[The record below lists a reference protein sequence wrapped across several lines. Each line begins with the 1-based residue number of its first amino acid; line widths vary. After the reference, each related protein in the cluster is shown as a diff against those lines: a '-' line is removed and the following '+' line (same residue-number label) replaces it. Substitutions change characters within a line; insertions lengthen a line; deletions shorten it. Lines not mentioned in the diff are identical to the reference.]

1 MWFIVPDSLL
11 LWTCG
16 CFCLCKTIRSVKRE
30 KNVLLWSAVLRCGV
44 DIVCPQSKM
53 EAVCASRCV
62 NTWKKTLYK
71 DQEWSSSLQIET
83 ANGQQKQCRVT
94 RTRKNSRTLANV
106 LEWIITKARRI
117 MVVRSGTAKEKTSN
131 KEKKTN
137 GACNP
142 PGFIVRWNYYQ
153 HLQPYSY
160 SRPSIQIKPNKA
172 QCRFRPTKTQ
182 PNTHHRRSLTA
193 VGRLTT
199 SVRCS

>member
-117 MVVRSGTAKEKTSN
+117 MVVRSGTAKEKPSN
-131 KEKKTN
+131 KEKNKWCLQSTWIYSQVKLLSAFTTLFVLASVHTN
-137 GACNP
+137 
-142 PGFIVRWNYYQ
+142 Q
-153 HLQPYSY
+153 
-160 SRPSIQIKPNKA
+160 
-172 QCRFRPTKTQ
+172 T
-182 PNTHHRRSLTA
+182 
-193 VGRLTT
+193 
-199 SVRCS
+199 